1 MWKVNQFV
9 FSKTSNTQMQ
19 NHFEGQLVERD
30 SKIEAIEGQ
39 LIERDSKIE
48 GQLVESGSK
57 IEAIEGQ
64 LAQKDQQ
71 ISQLTNTVN
80 QLTNTVNEM
89 KNQIQVRIRIGVC
102 HSWTKPGGGA
112 TVCKN

>member
-1 MWKVNQFV
+1 
-9 FSKTSNTQMQ
+9 MQ
-19 NHFEGQLVERD
+19 NHLEGQLVERD

-71 ISQLTNTVN
+71 I
-80 QLTNTVNEM
+80 
-89 KNQIQVRIRIGVC
+89 NQIQVKIRIISKVINVK
-102 HSWTKPGGGA
+102 SKPI
-112 TVCKN
+112 CLLQDFQCSDEEPF